1 MWLIVLIRK
10 LKYFFSRVCI
20 LQVFQS
26 FSYGLSQSDSPIRLS
41 LSHELVS
48 CMYSQNLTAPA
59 FQNTQHLTYL
69 SWSTSTF
76 ISSIHSCKLV
86 IFNIQFLHCLQI
98 WRQFRTAATK
108 SLGEGTV
115 QPHPKPHHT
124 TLFHH
129 PCSSVRRIDILLW
142 RIFIVLFKNKVQIL
156 YLYVIVNRCNCHTLI
171 VIHPLKTAD
180 WQSKARN
187 NKYLKTRERLK
198 TYYE

>member
-41 LSHELVS
+41 LSHEFVS

-115 QPHPKPHHT
+115 QPHPTPPPPNPIT
-124 TLFHH
+124 P
-129 PCSSVRRIDILLW
+129 PCSTTPAVQLGESTFFYEGFLL
-142 RIFIVLFKNKVQIL
+142 F
-156 YLYVIVNRCNCHTLI
+156 YS
-171 VIHPLKTAD
+171 KT
-180 WQSKARN
+180 
-187 NKYLKTRERLK
+187 KYKFCI
-198 TYYE
+198 YM